1 MMRALFGLT
10 HLKNIFAK
18 TATKTQAQ
26 LVRLLLS
33 SVPQVI

>member
-1 MMRALFGLT
+1 VA

-18 TATKTQAQ
+18 TATRTQAQ

-33 SVPQVI
+33 SVPPVS